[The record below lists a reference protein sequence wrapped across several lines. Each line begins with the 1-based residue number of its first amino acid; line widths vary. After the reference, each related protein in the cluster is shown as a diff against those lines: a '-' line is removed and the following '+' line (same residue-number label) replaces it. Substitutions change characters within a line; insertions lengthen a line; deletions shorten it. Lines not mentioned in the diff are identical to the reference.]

1 MLDADLAALYRVPT
15 KALVQAVRRNPLRF
29 PEDFMFRLTGGEAAG
44 LRSQSVTSKTP
55 RGRGGRRYAPYVFT
69 EQGVAMLSSVLRSQR
84 AIKVNI
90 AIMRAF
96 VKLRQILVA
105 HEDLGPRLE
114 ALERKYDANFKV
126 VFDAI
131 RELMTPPA
139 TGRRAIG
146 FRPRLDKGGTDSQAK
161 ALRSPRRPTS

>member
-1 MLDADLAALYRVPT
+1 MLDADLAALYKVPT
-15 KALVQAVRRNPLRF
+15 KVLVQAVRRNSLRF
-29 PEDFMFRLTGGEAAG
+29 PRDFMFRLNGAEAAG
-44 LRSQSVTSKTP
+44 LRSQFVTSNAP
-55 RGRGGRRYAPYVFT
+55 RGRGGRRYAPYAFT

-96 VKLRQILVA
+96 VNLRKIVVTQ
-105 HEDLGPRLE
+105 EDLRPRLD
-114 ALERKYDANFKV
+114 ALEEKYDANFKV

-139 TGRRAIG
+139 MERRAIG
-146 FRPRLDKGGTDSQAK
+146 FRPRLDRGGTDSRAK